1 MSEQFI
7 AKLSGK
13 GQLTLP
19 KKLREEYGLKEGDYL
34 LLFPQGQ
41 GLRLEKAAISP
52 LARFREMAAE
62 TEQRFNAANIGPEAV
77 EEAVHWARR
86 QK

>member
-1 MSEQFI
+1 MSEQFV

-19 KKLREEYGLKEGDYL
+19 KKLREKYGLKEGDFL
-34 LLFPQGQ
+34 LIFPQGQ
-41 GLRLEKAAISP
+41 GLRVEKAAVSP
-52 LARFREMAAE
+52 LARFQEIAAE
-62 TEQRFNAANIGPEAV
+62 TAQRFEKEGIEPETV
-77 EEAVHWARR
+77 EEAVRWARD